1 MATENQ
7 DAGTASD
14 SGSMTETETPKYSGL
29 YDVVDPGY
37 SGPQADSEDDDISFI
52 RNENKKKP
60 SETSGDASNA
70 EGKASRSDAEETAET
85 PSGEGSTEDDFSD
98 ELLDR
103 AVALGYELDDIRE
116 FTDAKALE
124 RELSR
129 VEKLQ
134 QKLQSRKQATDSETP
149 PEQETPEEEQ
159 EPNWQQMIDEG
170 HSEDTVKILK
180 ANYQRAAKAEAALKQ
195 LQQAENLRA
204 AEVASNRFD
213 DALNALPDEYEGVLG
228 KGRLAELQKS
238 NPAVVEN
245 RKRVY
250 QKMVILQAGYKA
262 SGQKV
267 PSESELIEEAVNA
280 SFSKQAI
287 ENARKSVRT
296 QLKKAGSQA
305 LSRPRSGTDKSIP
318 GPERA
323 MQKEDAF
330 WRRFDE

>member
-14 SGSMTETETPKYSGL
+14 SASTTETETPKYAGL

-37 SGPQADSEDDDISFI
+37 SGPQADSDDDDISFI
-52 RNENKKKP
+52 RNQNKKKP
-60 SETSGDASNA
+60 SETSGDASGT

-85 PSGEGSTEDDFSD
+85 PSDEGSTDDFSD

-134 QKLQSRKQATDSETP
+134 QKLQGRKQATESETP
-149 PEQETPEEEQ
+149 SEAETTEEET

-195 LQQAENLRA
+195 LQQAENIRA

-228 KGRLAELQKS
+228 KGRLADLQKS
-238 NPAVVEN
+238 NPTVVEN
-245 RKRVY
+245 RKKVY
-250 QKMVILQAGYKA
+250 QKMVVLQAGYKA

-305 LSRPRSGTDKSIP
+305 LSRPRSGNDKSIP

-323 MQKEDAF
+323 LQKEDAF
-330 WRRFDE
+330 WKRFDG

>member
-7 DAGTASD
+7 DAGTTSD
-14 SGSMTETETPKYSGL
+14 SGSTTETETQKFSGL

-37 SGPQADSEDDDISFI
+37 SGPQADSDDDISFI

-60 SETSGDASNA
+60 SETSGDASDT

-85 PSGEGSTEDDFSD
+85 PSDEGSTEDDFSD

-159 EPNWQQMIDEG
+159 EPNWQQMIEEG

-213 DALNALPDEYEGVLG
+213 DALNELPDMYEGILG

-245 RKRVY
+245 RKKVY
-250 QKMVILQAGYKA
+250 QKMVILQAGYEA

-323 MQKEDAF
+323 LQKEDAF
-330 WRRFDE
+330 WKRFDE